1 MKTGLV
7 KKRGGIPKII
17 LVDDE
22 EWFQEYAELLIRKYC
37 NDVSLLKFR
46 NRDEAWQEITRANP
60 DLLITDL
67 RNDNIPGPYGP
78 AMEDLGISGFEMLR
92 LLAARKVI
100 FPILVVSGSLSVSGM
115 EGLAKQCAGSNLKTS
130 YVTKPFTE
138 ELFFKGLRKCLGPS
152 SHLDKR

>member
-67 RNDNIPGPYGP
+67 RNDNIPGPY
-78 AMEDLGISGFEMLR
+78 
-92 LLAARKVI
+92 
-100 FPILVVSGSLSVSGM
+100 
-115 EGLAKQCAGSNLKTS
+115 
-130 YVTKPFTE
+130 
-138 ELFFKGLRKCLGPS
+138 
-152 SHLDKR
+152 